1 MSMCLSP
8 LTVVGITWSASIT
21 LIKINNKVDAFIK
34 SKELY
39 LKVLNLGVKEKL
51 PQREEEEEKGK
62 LDFSFDFLL

>member
-1 MSMCLSP
+1 
-8 LTVVGITWSASIT
+8 
-21 LIKINNKVDAFIK
+21 VDAFIK